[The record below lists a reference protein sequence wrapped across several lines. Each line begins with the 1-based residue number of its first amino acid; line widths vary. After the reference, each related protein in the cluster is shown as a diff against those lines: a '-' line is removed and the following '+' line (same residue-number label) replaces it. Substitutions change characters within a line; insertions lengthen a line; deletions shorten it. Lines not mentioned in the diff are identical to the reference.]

1 MKLFLSL
8 LLAIFPFV
16 LSAQTITESHTH
28 TTTPEAHLFATFVKS
43 FDHGLALTFEEEI
56 RSAPSHRAHT
66 TVALGYTPIPYLN
79 IYAGYTL
86 KLYGNQGWTD
96 PNKYLQHRANV
107 LFTGQVKLGQW
118 NLSLR
123 EGVML
128 DARAGEVDKRV
139 KNQVDFTLRSRLQAV
154 YSIPKTP
161 LGIVAKFEIL
171 NTLNA
176 PVAYINSLHNSTL
189 HNATQQ
195 PHNATQYHTINDLI
209 DAALKI
215 GFFSITVTTNAQQ
228 DFSWIRPQSIWVSMD
243 GVGEYHDRVRGEGSF
258 ARLEENI
265 RKSGFKHIC
274 VNMVVNSLNYE
285 SLDAAMEYAKNNPA
299 IEQISINFHTPYPGT
314 EYLMLAPEKKA
325 ELIDKVLEYKKKGYP
340 IMNSRSGLKLMKR
353 NALGEIKLGKECF
366 VTNFIYTDGSR
377 SLCLG
382 YGTEQCRVCGF
393 CMAGEMASVF
403 HFKLD
408 TILSGFKLRM

>member
-1 MKLFLSL
+1 MIKYISHLIYLAFWFVRARFLGRKAPLQTVLF
-8 LLAIFPFV
+8 
-16 LSAQTITESHTH
+16 ITDKCNLRCKHCS
-28 TTTPEAHLFATFVKS
+28 VYGS
-43 FDHGLALTFEEEI
+43 
-56 RSAPSHRAHT
+56 
-66 TVALGYTPIPYLN
+66 
-79 IYAGYTL
+79 AGYKQRKFEDIVADMRYSYELGSRFIDLEGGEPTL
-86 KLYGNQGWTD
+86 WKEERTLPTPPFKGRESSPLKGE
-96 PNKYLQHRANV
+96 L
-107 LFTGQVKLGQW
+107 
-118 NLSLR
+118 
-123 EGVML
+123 EGV
-128 DARAGEVDKRV
+128 
-139 KNQVDFTLRSRLQAV
+139 
-154 YSIPKTP
+154 Y
-161 LGIVAKFEIL
+161 
-171 NTLNA
+171 
-176 PVAYINSLHNSTL
+176 
-189 HNATQQ
+189 
-195 PHNATQYHTINDLI
+195 TINDLI
-209 DAALKI
+209 DAALEI

-265 RKSGFKHIC
+265 RNSGFKHIC

-314 EYLMLAPEKKA
+314 EYLMLPPEKKA
-325 ELIDKVLEYKKKGYP
+325 EIIDKVLAYKKKGYP

-353 NALGEIKLGKECF
+353 NALGEIELGKECF

-403 HFKLD
+403 HFKPD